1 MTFEESLI
9 HERDAMIVLSE
20 LYHWRTI
27 KTPRYARMDGIIL
40 NYDNDMNAVYEFKAR
55 SMTFDDLRRHETYLI
70 TYEKILDGCHAAR
83 TLGVPFVLIV
93 YLIGSENIIL
103 FKVADENG
111 DLLIDFDVVR
121 TTTQKNVTGGAVE
134 RYNAF
139 IGLNHAK
146 VLR

>member
-1 MTFEESLI
+1 
-9 HERDAMIVLSE
+9 
-20 LYHWRTI
+20 
-27 KTPRYARMDGIIL
+27 
-40 NYDNDMNAVYEFKAR
+40 
-55 SMTFDDLRRHETYLI
+55 
-70 TYEKILDGCHAAR
+70 
-83 TLGVPFVLIV
+83 LGVPFVLIV

-121 TTTQKNVTGGAVE
+121 TTTQKNVTGGTTE

-139 IGLNHAK
+139 IGLNHMR